1 MDNLMLNNK
10 IYLEGKVVSGMEFSH
25 EMYGEGFYTFL
36 LEVTR
41 LSDSVDLLNITV
53 SERLISNM
61 DLSIGKEIVVLGQLR
76 SYNKFVDG
84 ANKLILTVFAR
95 NIEPCIE
102 KSKNPN
108 EIFLDGYI
116 CKEPVYRK
124 TPFGREIA
132 DVLLAVNRAYNKS
145 DYIPTIAWGRNSR
158 FCQTLE
164 VGDNIR
170 VWGRLQSR
178 EYQKKISENEVVKKV
193 AYEVSISKM
202 EKVSDEEAK
211 NKDNKEKK
219 PKREPTENDIFCH
232 DFEQRLVEFLG
243 TKVKVVPKIDEQG
256 RQGGTIHIEYYSA
269 EDLERIYEV
278 LQQGRH
284 EEKTLNGEP
293 KRLNV

>member
-10 IYLEGKVVSGMEFSH
+10 IYLEG
-25 EMYGEGFYTFL
+25 EGFYTFFM
-36 LEVTR
+36 EVTR

-84 ANKLILTVFAR
+84 SNKLILTVFAR

-178 EYQKKISENEVVKKV
+178 EYQKKISETEVVKKI

-202 EKVSDEEAK
+202 ERVTEE
-211 NKDNKEKK
+211 NEESLNNEGHENTHVTEKGA
-219 PKREPTENDIFCH
+219 I
-232 DFEQRLVEFLG
+232 
-243 TKVKVVPKIDEQG
+243 
-256 RQGGTIHIEYYSA
+256 
-269 EDLERIYEV
+269 
-278 LQQGRH
+278 
-284 EEKTLNGEP
+284 
-293 KRLNV
+293 